1 MNIRKIFLG
10 FLCLVIGAAL
20 HPLGLALV
28 FQFETVSLPYA
39 HAGFTAAAFGFGALG
54 IVLLLFAWQNRSA
67 QLLWGTGMVAMLGA
81 GALGWWYDYPKA
93 SLAAIHRMGAW
104 LYGSTLHEYSD
115 EYIDWA
121 TSFTET
127 LAKDPDSWLEAAEAH
142 LTLGDY
148 LLRVGRH
155 HQSIAHFEDAHDLL
169 VKNQQGGELLEESL
183 RWLGIANLRAGEV
196 EFCLHNDSSEVCI
209 FPLQGNGIWRNKSYP
224 EQAIVYFEQLL
235 ERNPDDYVGR
245 WLYNYAHMANGSFP
259 AKVRE
264 EWRLPESEL
273 GLQADA
279 PRFTN
284 RAPQAGIETFGVS
297 GGAIMDDFDGDG
309 LLDLVASC
317 CDRKT
322 PLAFHHNE
330 GNGQF
335 VDWSER
341 AGLEGQTGGLA
352 VIHGDYDNDG
362 DLDLYVLRGA
372 WMGEAGRDRN
382 SLLRN
387 DGDGQFTDVTE
398 ESGLG
403 DERLPC
409 LAGAFGDY
417 DNDGDL
423 DLYVGN
429 DRLRA
434 GYIPPSSLWQNNGD
448 GTFTQVSEQAGVTN
462 DRYVRGVSWGDYD
475 NDGDQ
480 DLYLSNFNQPNRLYR
495 NDGDGTFTDVGPE
508 LGVISHG
515 ATERSFPAWFF
526 DVNNDGWLD
535 IFSCS
540 YPLGEHGGKVDE
552 TAAGR
557 FGVYQED
564 TERCRLWVNDG
575 QAGFRDATAEFGLDR
590 SQAVMGA
597 NYADIDG
604 DGFQDIYL
612 ATGAPAFQVVAPNV
626 LYQNQG
632 GTSFVNATGATGLGH
647 LAKGHGVA
655 FGDIDN
661 DGDIDLYNEL
671 GGWYKDS
678 RFRNALFVNDG
689 RSDTPPSSWLTLRLR
704 GVQTN
709 RFGVGCRVRAVFSEG
724 DSDTLREVH
733 DVCGPGASFGSNSL
747 QVELGLGS
755 ASRVERLEIY
765 WPVSQQTQVF
775 ENLAVNQILKITEG
789 DSSAKVVEVPTF
801 NIGGGS

>member
-1 MNIRKIFLG
+1 MNLRKIFPG
-10 FLCLVIGAAL
+10 FLCLAIGAAL
-20 HPLGLALV
+20 HPLALARI
-28 FQFETVSLPYA
+28 FQFETISLPYA

-54 IVLLLFAWQNRSA
+54 VVFLLASRQNLA
-67 QLLWGTGMVAMLGA
+67 APLLWGTGVVAMLSA

-104 LYGSTLHEYSD
+104 LYGSTLYEYPD
-115 EYIDWA
+115 EYLDWA
-121 TSFTET
+121 TSFTKE
-127 LAKDPDSWLEAAEAH
+127 LAEDPESWREATMAH
-142 LTLGDY
+142 MTLGDY

-155 HQSIAHFEDAHDLL
+155 HQSIAHFEDAHHLL
-169 VKNQQGGELLEESL
+169 VQNQQEGELMEESL
-183 RWLGIANLRAGEV
+183 RWLGVANLRAGEV
-196 EFCLHNDSSEVCI
+196 EFCLGNDSSEVCI
-209 FPLQGNGIWRNKSYP
+209 FPLQGKGIWRNKSYP
-224 EQAIVYFEQLL
+224 EKAIGYFEKLL
-235 ERNPDDYVGR
+235 TRNSDDFVGR

-259 AKVRE
+259 AEVRK
-264 EWRLPESEL
+264 EWLLPESEL
-273 GLQADA
+273 GLHVDA

-284 RAPQAGIETFGVS
+284 RATQAGIEVFGVS

-317 CDRKT
+317 CNREA
-322 PLAFHHNE
+322 PLAFHHNQ

-335 VDWSER
+335 TDWSKR
-341 AGLEGQTGGLA
+341 AGLNGQKGGLA

-387 DGDGQFTDVTE
+387 DGNGKFTDVTE

-429 DRLRA
+429 DRIRA

-495 NDGDGTFTDVGPE
+495 NDGNGTFTDVGPE
-508 LGVISHG
+508 LEVISHG

-540 YPLGEHGGKVDE
+540 YPLGEQGGKVDE
-552 TAAGR
+552 TAPGR
-557 FGVYQED
+557 FGEFSED
-564 TERCRLWVNDG
+564 IERCRLWLNDG
-575 QAGFRDATAEFGLDR
+575 RGGFRDATVEFGLDR

-597 NYADIDG
+597 NYADLNG
-604 DGFQDIYL
+604 DGYQDIYL
-612 ATGAPAFQVVAPNV
+612 ATGAPAFQVIAPNV
-626 LYQNQG
+626 VYQNQG

-678 RFRNALFVNDG
+678 RFRNALFINEG
-689 RSDTPPSSWLTLRLR
+689 EAGERQASWLTLRLR
-704 GVQTN
+704 GKQTN
-709 RFGVGCRVRAVFSEG
+709 HFGVGCRVRAVFVDG
-724 DSDTLREVH
+724 DGGESREVH

-747 QVELGLGS
+747 QVELGLGA
-755 ASRVERLEIY
+755 ASRVDQLEIF
-765 WPVSQQTQVF
+765 WPVSGQTQIFQNVS
-775 ENLAVNQILKITEG
+775 VDQILEITEG
-789 DSSAKVVEVPTF
+789 ESTFQVVNLPTLE
-801 NIGGGS
+801 IGNGS